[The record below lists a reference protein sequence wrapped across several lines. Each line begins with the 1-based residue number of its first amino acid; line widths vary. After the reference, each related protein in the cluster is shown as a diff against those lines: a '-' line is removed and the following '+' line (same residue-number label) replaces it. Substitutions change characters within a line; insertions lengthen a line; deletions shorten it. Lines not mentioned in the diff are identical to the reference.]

1 MARGRRIA
9 SGPRWRGYALDVG
22 RLAKC
27 LTFCPDEMADLSM
40 ACYEDGGAMP
50 LCDVGRL
57 AIDCL
62 SDQMGWMTCRWLVTK
77 MAGLCPLCDVGRLA
91 TV

>member
-1 MARGRRIA
+1 MACYEDGGA
-9 SGPRWRGYALDVG
+9 MPLCDVG
-22 RLAKC
+22 RLAIIRP
-27 LTFCPDEMADLSM
+27 FCPDEMADLSM

-62 SDQMGWMTCRWLVTK
+62 SDQRGCRHVETR
-77 MAGLCPLCDVGRLA
+77 CLA
-91 TV
+91 SFPR